1 MTEKTKKLLTDL
13 KQHLTEQAASRNL
26 SRSELRLI
34 ENIEYFERREGE
46 KRGRRNE
53 KRPLSQLAKRFAQQ
67 GRESRIFRGSLQE
80 AIRLREEALNAPEEV
95 LQLLEQETLE
105 YESEQDEQQDDSQ
118 VLATSEQPKKR
129 RRGRPKKKDND

>member
-95 LQLLEQETLE
+95 LELLEQETLE
-105 YESEQDEQQDDSQ
+105 HESEQDEQQEDEQ

>member
-1 MTEKTKKLLTDL
+1 MTEKTKQLLTDL

-105 YESEQDEQQDDSQ
+105 YESEQDDSQ

-129 RRGRPKKKDND
+129 RRGRPKKKDTND

>member
-1 MTEKTKKLLTDL
+1 MTEKTKQLLTDL
-13 KQHLTEQAASRNL
+13 KQHFNQQAKSRNL

-46 KRGRRNE
+46 KKGRRNE
-53 KRPLSQLAKRFAQQ
+53 QRPLSQLAKRFAQQ

-95 LQLLEQETLE
+95 LELLEQETLE
-105 YESEQDEQQDDSQ
+105 HESEQDEQQEDEQ

-129 RRGRPKKKDND
+129 RGRPKKKDTND

>member
-1 MTEKTKKLLTDL
+1 MTEKTKQLLTDL

-34 ENIEYFERREGE
+34 ENVEYFERREGE

-95 LQLLEQETLE
+95 LELLEQETLE
-105 YESEQDEQQDDSQ
+105 HESEQDEQQEDEQ

>member
-1 MTEKTKKLLTDL
+1 MTEKTKQLLTEL
-13 KQHLTEQAASRNL
+13 KKHLAAQAASRNL

-34 ENIEYFERREGE
+34 ENVEYFERREGE

-80 AIRLREEALNAPEEV
+80 AIKLREEALNAPEEV

-105 YESEQDEQQDDSQ
+105 HESEQDEQQDDEQ